1 MSSSL
6 PEIILQRASGQ
17 EEALNAYAGQVL
29 LVVNTASQCGFTPQ
43 YEALEQLQ
51 QHFGGEGF
59 IVLAFPCNQFGRQ
72 EPGDDE
78 TIASFCETRF
88 HTTFPLFAKTEV
100 NGPEAHPLF
109 THLKAAA
116 PGVLG
121 TQAIKWNFTKFLVDR
136 RGQVRARF
144 APSTDPLSF
153 ISAIKDCLRETP

>member
-59 IVLAFPCNQFGRQ
+59 TVLAFPCNQFGRQ

-116 PGVLG
+116 PGFWVRRRSSG
-121 TQAIKWNFTKFLVDR
+121 TLRNSWWTAGAR
-136 RGQVRARF
+136 CGRASPRAR
-144 APSTDPLSF
+144 
-153 ISAIKDCLRETP
+153 TP

>member
-59 IVLAFPCNQFGRQ
+59 TVLAFPCNQFGRQ

-100 NGPEAHPLF
+100 NGPEAHPPLYA
-109 THLKAAA
+109 LKGGGTGGSGYAGDQVELYEV
-116 PGVLG
+116 PGG
-121 TQAIKWNFTKFLVDR
+121 PPGPGA
-136 RGQVRARF
+136 GA
-144 APSTDPLSF
+144 
-153 ISAIKDCLRETP
+153 LRPEYGPPKLR